1 MPFRFCYL
9 WILLAVLCWALP
21 TAAQT
26 PQTDGPRALE
36 APLII
41 IGAQE
46 STRLSLN
53 ESALVWVDATGQS
66 DLQGA
71 VAVFEGKVAGQTPH
85 LRKQG
90 ESHLLHDKSMWL
102 QFRVHNMNVKA
113 RWALQLELPTTDLA
127 MLYYQ
132 RSDGS
137 WVEQQA
143 GDALPHSKWTH
154 RDRYPVFVLS
164 DESALPVTYYL
175 RVSHQRVAYSA
186 GMQLYSAEEII
197 ISRQVE
203 NLLLGIYLGVSLA
216 VVVVCLANTL
226 ALRYPNY
233 WRYAVYVGTLALAQL
248 AFLGLGTQYFTPDA
262 VNWNSV
268 ASYVM
273 PSFSIVAALWFVRAL
288 LRPSRFAPWI
298 DRWMLVLTIGF
309 FALALLEAVVPTM
322 LGYRFSNALTLVS
335 MLTLYLVLLRSW
347 HMGDKNAAWIA
358 AGFLPV
364 VLAGLFPVAR
374 NFGMITTGFL
384 SQYAVTIGSALE
396 VPILMYALMKRSAI
410 QRDMRVREQALQQQD
425 ALTGLADE
433 RRVIAKIHTSMLR
446 ARRFSHRVGLL
457 HVCLRN
463 HEHLAREYGTQVGNA
478 ALLMTASH
486 LNAVARDVDMAARL
500 EGAKFMLVVEGPVTA
515 SRLVEV
521 ATHLL
526 ARSLRPAEALPVGQL
541 LKLHISLALLPDDRV
556 DSVGD
561 DANTAFNWMLGQ
573 SEMATEETPHK
584 AIRSVNF

>member
-1 MPFRFCYL
+1 MSLRSCYL
-9 WILLAVLCWALP
+9 WIWLAVICCTPA
-21 TAAQT
+21 AVAQT
-26 PQTDGPRALE
+26 SKADGTSTTE

-46 STRLSLN
+46 SARLSLN
-53 ESALVWVDATGQS
+53 DAALVWVDSTGQS
-66 DLQGA
+66 DLQTA
-71 VAVFEGKVAGQTPH
+71 VTVFEGKVAGQSPH
-85 LRKQG
+85 LRVQG
-90 ESHLLHDKSMWL
+90 ESHLLHGKAMWL

-127 MLYYQ
+127 QLFYQ

-143 GDALPHSKWTH
+143 GDALPHSKWTV

-164 DESALPVTYYL
+164 DAASLPVTYYL
-175 RVSHQRVAYSA
+175 RISHERTAYSA
-186 GMQLYSAEEII
+186 GMHLYSAEEII
-197 ISRQVE
+197 SSRQIE

-262 VNWNSV
+262 VRWNSV

-288 LRPSRFAPWI
+288 LRPNRFAPWI
-298 DRWMLVLTIGF
+298 DRWMLALTLGF
-309 FALALLEAVVPTM
+309 LALAVLETVMPTM
-322 LGYRFSNALTLVS
+322 LGYRLGNALTLVS
-335 MLTLYLVLLRSW
+335 MLTLYLLLLRSW

-364 VLAGLFPVAR
+364 VIAGLFPLMR
-374 NFGMITTGFL
+374 NFGLITTGFL
-384 SQYAVTIGSALE
+384 SQYAVTIGSAIE
-396 VPILMYALMKRSAI
+396 VPILMYALMKRSAM

-433 RRVIAKIHTSMLR
+433 RRVIAKIHSAMLR
-446 ARRFSHRVGLL
+446 ARRFNHRVGLV
-457 HVCLRN
+457 HVHLRN
-463 HEHLAREYGTQVGNA
+463 HEHLAREHGTQVGNA
-478 ALLMTASH
+478 ALLMAASH

-500 EGAKFMLVVEGPVTA
+500 EGANFMLVVEGPVTA

-526 ARSLRPAEALPVGQL
+526 ARSLRPADALPVGQL
-541 LKLHISLALLPDDRV
+541 LKLHISLALLPDDQV
-556 DSVGD
+556 DSLSD
-561 DANTAFNWMLGQ
+561 DANTVFNWMIGH
-573 SEMATEETPHK
+573 SEMAGEDAPHK
-584 AIRSVNF
+584 AIRSINF